1 MEEIQEMY
9 EVLMEN
15 YENLKREIRRC
26 DKNLYD
32 LWAAGGFII
41 DTNILSMYPSLDEVI
56 DRLPDDDDDDDEN

>member
-15 YENLKREIRRC
+15 YENLKREIRRR

-32 LWAAGGFII
+32 QWAAGGFII

-56 DRLPDDDDDDDEN
+56 DRLPDDDDDEN